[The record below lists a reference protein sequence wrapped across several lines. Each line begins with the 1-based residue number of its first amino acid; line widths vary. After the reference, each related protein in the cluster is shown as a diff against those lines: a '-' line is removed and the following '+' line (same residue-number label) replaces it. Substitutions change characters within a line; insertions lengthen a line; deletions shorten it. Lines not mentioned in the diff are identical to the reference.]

1 MSLDESDSEMPVFL
15 RYFVAASQRYARRL
29 EATSGLPVEL
39 AVMSEP
45 RQRRSV
51 LARLMTKGKE
61 QPSK

>member
-39 AVMSEP
+39 AVMSAP